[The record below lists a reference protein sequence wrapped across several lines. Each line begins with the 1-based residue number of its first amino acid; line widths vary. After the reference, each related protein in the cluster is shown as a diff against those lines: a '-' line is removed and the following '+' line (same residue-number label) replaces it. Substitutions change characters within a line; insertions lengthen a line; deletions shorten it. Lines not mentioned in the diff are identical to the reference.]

1 MTGSLGPPPVAAP
14 AGTRSSQT
22 GAPAAPVPGFLS
34 VNGERIE
41 STNALVDR
49 LGTPGLKG
57 TARSAAAAVSRAA
70 VRRERRADA
79 SLAACAPLRPLLT
92 AVVEAYSESWG
103 PCGSVAPLMRK
114 FILEVA
120 PPAKALQVL
129 VVRPAC
135 KRRNARRRG
144 FAAAR
149 RAPLASRAALRRRF
163 RGARSARRR
172 ATRCWRSSATR
183 RCRTF
188 CFSAT
193 AICATPSWAQ
203 TSPRWSACCAS
214 TSPSPKTR
222 WSTPRCGAGSCFRVA
237 FAFAQ
242 FR

>member
-1 MTGSLGPPPVAAP
+1 MRAQTRWWIAWAPPASRVRPSAQRRQCLARPCGGSGALTPAWPLAHPFAP
-14 AGTRSSQT
+14 
-22 GAPAAPVPGFLS
+22 S
-34 VNGERIE
+34 V
-41 STNALVDR
+41 D
-49 LGTPGLKG
+49 P
-57 TARSAAAAVSRAA
+57 
-70 VRRERRADA
+70 
-79 SLAACAPLRPLLT
+79 
-92 AVVEAYSESWG
+92 VVEAYSESWG

-172 ATRCWRSSATR
+172 GTRCWRSSATR